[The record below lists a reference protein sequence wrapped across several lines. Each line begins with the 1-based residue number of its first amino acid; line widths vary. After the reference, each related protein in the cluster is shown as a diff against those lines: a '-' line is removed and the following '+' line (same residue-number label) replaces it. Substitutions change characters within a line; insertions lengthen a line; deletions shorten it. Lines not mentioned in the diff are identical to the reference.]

1 MTAYGTIRH
10 YLQEDYQIF
19 QKPNPPLLLLPSF
32 KLEEADRLIEDMAR
46 LQILLMLQ
54 DSGDNIT
61 IDSLKEILEKRV
73 AEAKIKELS
82 DSLQIQ
88 KMNEAEWL
96 KQ

>member
-10 YLQEDYQIF
+10 YLQEDYQIL
-19 QKPNPPLLLLPSF
+19 QKPNPPLLLPSF

-61 IDSLKEILEKRV
+61 IDSLQEILEKRV

-88 KMNEAEWL
+88 KMNEAEW
-96 KQ
+96 QQQ

>member
-19 QKPNPPLLLLPSF
+19 QKPNPPLLLPSF
-32 KLEEADRLIEDMAR
+32 KLEEADRLIEDLAR

-54 DSGDNIT
+54 DSGGDNIT

-88 KMNEAEWL
+88 KMNEVE
-96 KQ
+96 